1 MRAQTL
7 GAMIKRTG
15 IMKAQDRKGNMYNYH
30 TEGYRLTREYGNRYS
45 FNYYG
50 RLQMARLTEGQ
61 EEALNER
68 RREALSKVLNLLID
82 KGIATELDGTTLY
95 ITLPKE
101 DTE

>member
-1 MRAQTL
+1 MTPQAL

-50 RLQMARLTEGQ
+50 RLQMARLTEAQ
-61 EEALNER
+61 EQALNER
-68 RREALSKVLNLLID
+68 RREALNKVLNLMMEKNIQ
-82 KGIATELDGTTLY
+82 TELDGTTLI
-95 ITLPKE
+95 ITLE
-101 DTE
+101 D